1 MTVRPFHLTGSMTA
15 STGLSDLL
23 LSVKVLTFYII
34 TYSRNSYL
42 FLFAFADE
50 ATSLVLGGAE
60 AEFPFALAE
69 QAVLAVAFA
78 NNDRHL

>member
-1 MTVRPFHLTGSMTA
+1 MTA

-50 ATSLVLGGAE
+50 ATSLVLGGGAK
-60 AEFPFALAE
+60 ADFPFALAE